1 MTKELKIL
9 IIDDSATVR
18 VSMKKLIEELEHI
31 PILSNNGLIG
41 LEDIVTYKPD
51 LILLDLTMPILSGL
65 EVLAT
70 LKLAQESRDIPI
82 IILSGREEHSES
94 LRAKQLG
101 ASGFIKKPCTL
112 AELKELINLL
122 LTPTLPTTPKTITIH

>member
-41 LEDIVTYKPD
+41 LEDIVTHKPD

-65 EVLAT
+65 EVLAA
-70 LKLAQESRDIPI
+70 LKLAQASKDIPI
-82 IILSGREEHSES
+82 IILSGREEYSES

-112 AELKELINLL
+112 DELAKLINLL
-122 LTPTLPTTPKTITIH
+122 LPPPSSSTTTTTLH